1 MTLSPLD
8 TRIELEHVCVDLVI
22 HNALSRSFKHSLLR
36 SAVGGKIDFGSS
48 QIVIHALDDINLSL
62 RPGDR
67 LGLTG
72 HNGAGKTTLLRVL
85 AGAYPPTRGRAVIQ
99 GRVISFLDIMLGMDV
114 EYSGLENIFI
124 RGLLYGISRK
134 EMRLRVDEIVDFS
147 GLESFINLPM
157 RTYSSGM
164 MMRLAF
170 SIATSIEADIILMD
184 EWLSV
189 GDKDFASKAQDRLS
203 NYLKKVD
210 IMVLA
215 SHSETLIQDICN
227 KRVELS
233 GGKIVSAEGKEK

>member
-1 MTLSPLD
+1 MTKKSTKTL
-8 TRIELEHVCVDLVI
+8 IELDHVYVDLVI
-22 HNALSRSFKHSLLR
+22 HNVLSRSFKHSLLR
-36 SAVGGKIDFGSS
+36 SAVGGKIDYGSS
-48 QIVIHALDDINLSL
+48 QVVVHALEDINLVL
-62 RPGDR
+62 NPGDR

-85 AGAYPPTRGRAVIQ
+85 AGTYPPTKGRVSIQ
-99 GRVISFLDIMLGMDV
+99 GRVVSFLDIMLGMDV

-134 EMRLRVDEIVDFS
+134 EMKLKVDEIINFS
-147 GLESFINLPM
+147 ELESFINFPM

-170 SIATSIEADIILMD
+170 SIATAIEADIILMD

-189 GDKDFASKAQDRLS
+189 GDKDFSNKAQDRLK
-203 NYLKKVD
+203 NYLNKVD

-215 SHSETLIQDICN
+215 SHSEKLIQDICN
-227 KRVELS
+227 KKIELS
-233 GGKIVSAEGKEK
+233 GGKIVSENV